1 MKIRLLLL
9 LSFFSL
15 GGCMTPTALPND
27 PAFAPTYPAQPIA
40 SEFNG
45 GSLYQEGFGFSLYD
59 DRKAYRVGDIITVQL
74 DESTQANK
82 KADTDF
88 SKETTASISEPTAF
102 GKTFKDVFGFD
113 VAATLDATREH
124 EGESES
130 SQSNSLR
137 GNITVTVSEVLPNG
151 LLKIRG
157 EKWLTLNQ
165 GDEYVRISGLVRPD
179 DVDTDN
185 MVSSQ
190 KIADARISYA
200 GTGSLADSNE
210 AGWLTKLFNSPAFPF

>member
-1 MKIRLLLL
+1 MKIRILAAMGLLL
-9 LSFFSL
+9 L
-15 GGCMTPTALPND
+15 GGCMTPPPKPND
-27 PAFAPTYPAQPIA
+27 PAFAPTYPARPVA
-40 SEFNG
+40 AEFNG
-45 GSLYQEGFGFSLYD
+45 GSLYQSGFGVSLYD

-74 DESTQANK
+74 QESTQAK
-82 KADTDF
+82 KDADTDF
-88 SKETTASISEPTAF
+88 SKDSTASISEPTAF

-113 VAATLDATREH
+113 VAATLDASRAH
-124 EGESES
+124 EGEASS
-130 SQSNSLR
+130 SQSNSLA

-165 GDEYVRISGLVRPD
+165 GDEYIRVTGLVRPD
-179 DVDTDN
+179 DIDTDN

-190 KIADARISYA
+190 KVADARISYA

-210 AGWLTKLFNSPAFPF
+210 AGWLSKLFNSPMFPF